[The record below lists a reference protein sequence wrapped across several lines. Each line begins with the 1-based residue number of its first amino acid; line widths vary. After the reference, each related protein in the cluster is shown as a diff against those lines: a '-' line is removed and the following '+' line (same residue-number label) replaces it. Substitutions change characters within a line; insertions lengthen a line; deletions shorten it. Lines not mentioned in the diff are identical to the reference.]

1 MHNQCRIQLHS
12 GGDHA
17 KGYALS
23 VPDPE
28 DTPEY
33 SPSLETSPA
42 SDPLATHLGAPAD
55 LDSSDNQISRES
67 GQRAEADPT
76 EAVPEPI
83 SAANEEPKQPETQKW
98 LHHQGRSS
106 RKDCETQVTDFPRLA
121 SHTSGLQPSCISRFD
136 HSADRLEIDLG
147 KEI

>member
-76 EAVPEPI
+76 QAVPEPI
-83 SAANEEPKQPETQKW
+83 SAANEEPKQPEKH
-98 LHHQGRSS
+98 LCQGGSS
-106 RKDCETQVTDFPRLA
+106 LKDSETQVTDFPRLA
-121 SHTSGLQPSCISRFD
+121 SDTCGVQPSCISRFD
-136 HSADRLEIDLG
+136 HSADRLEIDLR